1 MIINYD
7 DGKLFMLRFRSRF
20 ILLDAELMLF
30 TEFELVSIKAFA
42 LYIENPVTLQRF
54 LIAMIFQSTFVII
67 GED

>member
-1 MIINYD
+1 
-7 DGKLFMLRFRSRF
+7 MLRFRSRF

-54 LIAMIFQSTFVII
+54 L
-67 GED
+67 

>member
-7 DGKLFMLRFRSRF
+7 DGKMFMLRFRSRF

-42 LYIENPVTLQRF
+42 LYMYIENPVTLQRF
-54 LIAMIFQSTFVII
+54 L
-67 GED
+67 